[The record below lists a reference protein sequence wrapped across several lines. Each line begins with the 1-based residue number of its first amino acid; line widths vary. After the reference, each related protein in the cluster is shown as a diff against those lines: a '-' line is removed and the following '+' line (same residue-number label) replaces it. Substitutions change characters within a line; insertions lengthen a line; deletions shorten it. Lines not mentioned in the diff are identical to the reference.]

1 MWKLTV
7 LSTIVI
13 IITAQK
19 ATYDNYKIFRITPTT
34 QKHITLLHE
43 LTQFHDRVRLLDIN
57 IINISTTEL

>member
-19 ATYDNYKIFRITPTT
+19 ATYNNYKVFRITPTT
-34 QKHITLLHE
+34 QKHIILLRE
-43 LTQFHDRVRLLDIN
+43 LTKFHDRVSKLLDIN
-57 IINISTTEL
+57 IILLT